1 MKPLVCLCGTLSLL
15 LLSVAPTE
23 LRAESPDPLAQ
34 KARKFAARRYLGMVV
49 ALPDSA
55 LSDGLRV
62 CTREPPSGVVGYWR
76 VPPKMADAV
85 DAELRLYIRKSGLD
99 KSLQF
104 SFSLYVRQYAG
115 LVRDGQRFIYVNA
128 LLVEKGSPML
138 EQVKKG
144 FPRSCGMVSG
154 SWGIQYDTSARKFL
168 GFTKN

>member
-1 MKPLVCLCGTLSLL
+1 MKSVVYLCSTLSLL
-15 LLSVAPTE
+15 LLSFAPTE

-34 KARKFAARRYLGMVV
+34 KARKFAARRYTGMVV

-55 LSDGLRV
+55 LSDGLHV
-62 CTREPPSGVVGYWR
+62 CAREPPSAVGYWR

-85 DAELRLYIRKSGLD
+85 DGELRLHIRKSGLES
-99 KSLQF
+99 SLQF

-115 LVRDGQRFIYVNA
+115 FVRDGQRFIYVNA

-154 SWGIQYDTSARKFL
+154 SWGIQYDTSTKKFS
-168 GFTKN
+168 GFSKN